1 MSVGN
6 PGDGRGDDE
15 TRDIVSRSTAA
26 EPVTGTGWQAVAD
39 ELADALREA
48 MLRNPSLTAR
58 GWDRAHAALV
68 RYERAGGG
76 EFGELV
82 EPPESHKA

>member
-15 TRDIVSRSTAA
+15 TRDIVSSSTAA
-26 EPVTGTGWQAVAD
+26 EPVTGTDWHDIAD
-39 ELADALREA
+39 ELADALQEA

-58 GWDRAHAALV
+58 AWDRAHAALG
-68 RYERAGGG
+68 RYERAGRGN
-76 EFGELV
+76 FDELA
-82 EPPESHKA
+82 EPPESHEA